1 MKKALVGIFLCIGD
15 SSDLTRKHLFTAL
28 IIIGL
33 DFDIYVVFI
42 LIIEFDNDRLYL
54 KKKTQDCGC

>member
-1 MKKALVGIFLCIGD
+1 M
-15 SSDLTRKHLFTAL
+15 
-28 IIIGL
+28 IIGL

-54 KKKTQDCGC
+54 KKPSKTTDGEIDWDLTSDVTSYIQHNT